1 MKEMNGTV
9 TLAFV
14 EEDNKQRVIFRVFPL
29 CTREGEMLLGSKE
42 LFPDDGSLRI
52 VPDKREQSTFKE
64 RMREINGLC
73 AINLVSDGRELV
85 KVRQNRNYAPDQG
98 ERNQQAIYSDVIC
111 EFAPGA
117 CFEVVEAGK
126 DASGAL
132 TAMVLVQNGKL
143 LLGPVAR
150 EEVALQQL
158 DALKPF
164 GDDSFLLHQF
174 DTEMLG
180 NRRICWNPEQL
191 LNWRQRRS
199 ALRRKE
205 RGHVDEN
212 KPAEAASAA
221 EPAKEEKPA
230 ETAGDA
236 APEKATVA
244 EDKPVVKEQPAKQEK
259 PNKQEKKPQTEQA
272 KLAENASHEPK
283 AKQEKPVQ
291 KEQKMQDDDEKP
303 AVEEPKPANTSA
315 EAEEAAL
322 PIGSRLE
329 ILDQDLSFDQQL
341 SRLAQPLS
349 SSANR
354 LSAEVES
361 AEEELPIEEPA
372 GHFNGTPLNRNARQI
387 THSMRKP
394 QSVHHVVERHM
405 VQSGAFQG
413 EQSTY
418 QMVDNPIERLLMDL
432 EYVWQNSDLREG
444 ALAQLLTNESFM
456 QDMMTAFRR
465 KGFST
470 RTTAAAQEQLAEIEA
485 ERLDLLMQLD
495 SAKENEKKYREK
507 VLSNLSN
514 KLRGEADRLKREVAT
529 LEKTCESLKAT
540 AQALSGEVAEK
551 TQEYVKQ
558 HINCLTSS
566 DANRV
571 VLSPVVG
578 QRYTV
583 SEMAENLRQH
593 MNNNGFALS
602 EDEAMSLL
610 VLFSVSDTLCL
621 CAATREDGYRFATLM
636 MESLGLQSVCAV
648 HQAQEQIELVSL
660 LPENDL
666 RTPTVA
672 IQPVGTE
679 SVTAFGHKNIFVAS
693 VNDTIPLFVPV
704 FRAPNHLRRTFGH
717 GDEWQTIRPASLEAF
732 RKIRSDVHPL
742 LTEADKWFTD
752 MKNTMVQQQIAIPE
766 VTLEDMRRFMEAG
779 MRRVRGGFV
788 AAADIAVSHWIVPA
802 LISKS
807 ANADSLRKVF
817 SGLPKTLEL
826 LNLE

>member
-29 CTREGEMLLGSKE
+29 CTREGEMLLGNKE

-73 AINLVSDGRELV
+73 AINLVSDGRELI
-85 KVRQNRNYAPDQG
+85 KVRQNRNYAPEQG

-126 DASGAL
+126 DASEAL

-143 LLGPVAR
+143 LLGPIAR
-150 EEVALQQL
+150 EEAAKTAM

-174 DTEMLG
+174 ETEMLG

-205 RGHVDEN
+205 RGHTDEN
-212 KPAEAASAA
+212 KPAEAAPAA
-221 EPAKEEKPA
+221 VEPVREEKQAETKTVPA
-230 ETAGDA
+230 E
-236 APEKATVA
+236 EKVTVA
-244 EDKPVVKEQPAKQEK
+244 ESKPVVNDQSAKQEK
-259 PNKQEKKPQTEQA
+259 QEKKSQSEQPKA
-272 KLAENASHEPK
+272 AEKAVSEHK
-283 AKQEKPVQ
+283 AKQEPSSH
-291 KEQKMQDDDEKP
+291 KEQKTRETAEKTT
-303 AVEEPKPANTSA
+303 AETAKPEQVAA
-315 EAEEAAL
+315 EAEEVSL

-354 LSAEVES
+354 LSAEADT
-361 AEEELPIEEPA
+361 AEEEVPLEEPA

-418 QMVDNPIERLLMDL
+418 QMVDNPIERLLMDM

-444 ALAQLLTNESFM
+444 ALAQLLANESFM
-456 QDMMTAFRR
+456 QDMLTAFRR

-495 SAKENEKKYREK
+495 SAKENEKQYREK
-507 VLSNLSN
+507 ALSNLSN
-514 KLRGEADRLKREVAT
+514 KLRGESERLKREVAV
-529 LEKTCESLKAT
+529 LEKTCSSLKTT
-540 AQALSGEVAEK
+540 AQALSGEVSEK

-558 HINCLTSS
+558 HITCLAGS
-566 DANRV
+566 DTKRV

-578 QRYTV
+578 QKYAV

-621 CAATREDGYRFATLM
+621 CAGTREDGYRFASLM

-648 HQAQEQIELVSL
+648 RQPDGQIELVSL

-672 IQPVGTE
+672 VQPVGAE
-679 SVTAFGHKNIFVAS
+679 SITAFGHKNIFVAS

-704 FRAPNHLRRTFGH
+704 FRAPNHLRSTFGH
-717 GDEWQTIRPASLEAF
+717 GDEWQTIQPASLETF

-742 LTEADKWFTD
+742 LTEADKWFSD
-752 MKNTMVQQQIAIPE
+752 MKSTMVQQQIAIPE

-807 ANADSLRKVF
+807 VNEDSLRKVF